1 MKWLASARKIL
12 GSVLALG
19 LAGTGVLG
27 MSASPALAA
36 TPSVL
41 WTAPDGHG
49 TACTSRH
56 PCSLTTAQAEVRA
69 LEHAREPVSPRV
81 ELLDGT
87 YRLSRTWKFGAED
100 SGRPGRPVVWEAAPG
115 AHPVVSGASRVS
127 AWNEVGSSGVWAAH
141 VPHPSATRQLYV
153 DGRQA
158 PIAQATPAA
167 LHFTGDWAG
176 SATGYDLSDDAAALA
191 WFAHLTPAQLAQ
203 VEFDYPAG
211 NGAWT
216 DSQCGVAG
224 MSGSTLVMDQPCWTD
239 ITDIAPFSQGTGGL
253 PSMSTSQLPATIRGA
268 RSLLAPGQWFLD
280 GASDTL
286 YYTPESG
293 QRMAGLDVELPRL
306 EKLVQGAGSLAEPL
320 HDITFAGL
328 QFSYA
333 TWNAPSTPVGFADVQ
348 SNLHRTGA
356 GNQGLCTFSD
366 PAGSCPWGALTQ
378 PLANVAF
385 SGASHVTI
393 TGNRF
398 VALGGAGLSFMYGG
412 SHNVIDGNE
421 FTSIASTALSLGC
434 TYDPTPTATPA
445 SVIKDNCTPD
455 PKTVQADQV
464 GTNEILDHTTVS
476 NNVIHEVG
484 TDYRSACGITL
495 LFSRHTTITHNEL
508 YDLPYTGITAGVIQ
522 GHVDEAD
529 HPQNSTNINADNT
542 ISDNLIFDVMQVL
555 DDGGAIYMEGH
566 QARYVRQA
574 DGTVDATA
582 TLAHGLHVTGNVVY
596 NDGSRYNA
604 FYDDAGSE
612 WISFSGNVE
621 FHPLAA
627 LGAQG
632 GCSAT
637 GHFWVTGN
645 YFSDP
650 AGSYI
655 CTQPIDSNVSG
666 NTAIPASPG
675 PDDIPVPLL
684 ARAGVTGG
692 HRSLVGGLTL
702 EASYVSAPTPVTAGS
717 STERVLIAGAGF
729 SPSTPVYFGDRRATD
744 VQRISSG
751 FLIATVPTGADGRD
765 VTVGTYVPR
774 PVITA
779 PTGGTT
785 GLRDTFTVRGTAV
798 AGNTVAVTDSPD
810 QAGCTATAAPDG
822 TWSCSLTEASPGR
835 QALTATQSTQSGKG
849 GAATSKPSAAV
860 LVYVGTPPTA
870 ARLNDTDPSIVYDSW
885 DYLGSRGY
893 GDHDDDVHYATTDG
907 SSITYT
913 FIGTGIKVFGE
924 EFTDQG
930 RIGVSID
937 GGPATVVDTVP
948 ADGARHTDAAVYSS
962 TALTA
967 GVHTI
972 IVTKLS
978 GTYATFDGFEIDNPA
993 SQ

>member
-1 MKWLASARKIL
+1 M
-12 GSVLALG
+12 
-19 LAGTGVLG
+19 
-27 MSASPALAA
+27 
-36 TPSVL
+36 
-41 WTAPDGHG
+41 
-49 TACTSRH
+49 
-56 PCSLTTAQAEVRA
+56 
-69 LEHAREPVSPRV
+69 SPRV
-81 ELLDGT
+81 ELLGGT
-87 YRLSRTWKFGAED
+87 YRLSKTWKFGTED
-100 SGRPGRPVVWEAAPG
+100 SGRPAHPVVWEAAPG
-115 AHPVVSGASRVS
+115 ARPVISGASRVT
-127 AWNEVGSSGVWAAH
+127 AWREVGSTGVWAAH
-141 VPHPSATRQLYV
+141 VPHGSATRQLYV
-153 DGRQA
+153 DGREA

-167 LHFTGDWAG
+167 LHFTGNWAG
-176 SATGYDLSDDAAALA
+176 SATGYDLSNDTAALA

-216 DSQCGVAG
+216 DSKCGVAR
-224 MSGSTLVMDQPCWTD
+224 MSGSTLVMDQPCWTN

-253 PSMSTSQLPATIRGA
+253 PSMSTSQLPDTIRGA
-268 RSLLAPGQWFLD
+268 RSLLTRGQWFLD
-280 GASDTL
+280 SATDTL
-286 YYTPESG
+286 YYMPKSG
-293 QRMAGLDVELPRL
+293 QRMARLDVELPRL
-306 EKLVQGAGSLAEPL
+306 EKLVQGAGSLARPL

-333 TWNAPSTPVGFADVQ
+333 TWNAPSEPVGFADVQ

-356 GNQGLCTFSD
+356 NNQGLCTFST

-378 PLANVAF
+378 PLANFAF
-385 SGASHVTI
+385 TGASHVTI

-398 VALGGAGLSFMYGG
+398 VNLGGAGLSFMYGG

-421 FTSIASTALSLGC
+421 FTQIASTALSLGC

-455 PKTVQADQV
+455 PKTVRADQV

-476 NNVIHEVG
+476 NNVIHDVG
-484 TDYRSACGITL
+484 TEYRSACGITL

-508 YDLPYTGITAGVIQ
+508 YNLPYTGITAGVIQ
-522 GHVDEAD
+522 GHVDDAN

-542 ISDNLIFDVMQVL
+542 ISNNLIFNVMQVL
-555 DDGGAIYMEGH
+555 DDGGAVYIEGH
-566 QARYVRQA
+566 QAQYVHQA
-574 DGTVDATA
+574 DGTIDATA
-582 TLAHGLHVTGNVVY
+582 TLARGLHVTGNVVY

-627 LGAQG
+627 IGAQG

-655 CTQPIDSNVSG
+655 CTQPIDSHVYD
-666 NTAIPASPG
+666 NTTIPASPG
-675 PDDIPVPLL
+675 PGDIPVSLL
-684 ARAGVTGG
+684 AHAGVADG
-692 HRSLVGGLTL
+692 HRPPVGTL
-702 EASYVSAPTPVTAGS
+702 SPAASYISAPTPLADGS

-729 SPSTPVYFGDRRATD
+729 SRGTPVYFGDRRATD

-751 FLIATVPTGADGRD
+751 FLIATVPTGADGTD

-785 GLRDTFTVRGTAV
+785 GLSDTFTVRGTAV
-798 AGNTVAVTDSPD
+798 AGNTVAVTGSTN
-810 QAGCTATAAPDG
+810 QAGCTATAAADG
-822 TWSCSLTEASPGR
+822 TWSCALTGLSPGR
-835 QALTATQSTQSGKG
+835 QALSATQSDKG
-849 GAATSKPSAAV
+849 GATSKPSATV
-860 LVYVGTPPTA
+860 LVHVGTPPAA
-870 ARLNDTDPSIVYDSW
+870 ARLNDTDPSIVYNSW
-885 DYLGSRGY
+885 DHLGSRGY

-924 EFTDQG
+924 QYTDQG
-930 RIGVSID
+930 NIGVSID
-937 GGPATVVDTVP
+937 RGPATVVDTVP
-948 ADGARHTDAAVYSS
+948 ADGARHTDVAVYTN

-972 IVTKLS
+972 VVTKLS
-978 GTYATFDGFEIDNPA
+978 GAYATFDGFEIDNPA
-993 SQ
+993 SP

>member
-1 MKWLASARKIL
+1 M
-12 GSVLALG
+12 
-19 LAGTGVLG
+19 
-27 MSASPALAA
+27 
-36 TPSVL
+36 
-41 WTAPDGHG
+41 
-49 TACTSRH
+49 
-56 PCSLTTAQAEVRA
+56 
-69 LEHAREPVSPRV
+69 SPRV
-81 ELLDGT
+81 ELLGGT
-87 YRLSRTWKFGAED
+87 YRLSKTWKFGTED
-100 SGRPGRPVVWEAAPG
+100 SGRPAHPVVWEAAPG
-115 AHPVVSGASRVS
+115 ARPVISGASRVT
-127 AWNEVGSSGVWAAH
+127 AWREVESTGVWAAH
-141 VPHPSATRQLYV
+141 VPHGSATRQLYV
-153 DGRQA
+153 DGREA

-167 LHFTGDWAG
+167 LHFTGNWAG
-176 SATGYDLSDDAAALA
+176 SATGYDLSNDAAALA

-216 DSQCGVAG
+216 DSKCGVAR
-224 MSGSTLVMDQPCWTD
+224 MSGSTLVMDQPCWTN

-253 PSMSTSQLPATIRGA
+253 PSMSTSQLPDTIRGA
-268 RSLLAPGQWFLD
+268 RSLLTRGQWFLD
-280 GASDTL
+280 SATDTL
-286 YYTPESG
+286 YYTPKSG
-293 QRMAGLDVELPRL
+293 QRMARLDVELPRL
-306 EKLVQGAGSLAEPL
+306 EKLVQGAGSLARPL

-333 TWNAPSTPVGFADVQ
+333 TWNAPSEPVGFADVQ

-356 GNQGLCTFSD
+356 NNQGLCTFST

-385 SGASHVTI
+385 TGASHVTI

-398 VALGGAGLSFMYGG
+398 VNLGGAGLSFMYGG

-421 FTSIASTALSLGC
+421 FTQIASTALSLGC

-455 PKTVQADQV
+455 PKTVRADQV

-476 NNVIHEVG
+476 NNVIHDVG
-484 TDYRSACGITL
+484 TEYRSACGITL

-508 YDLPYTGITAGVIQ
+508 YNLPYTGITAGVIQ
-522 GHVDEAD
+522 GHVDDAN
-529 HPQNSTNINADNT
+529 HPQNSTNINGDNT
-542 ISDNLIFDVMQVL
+542 ISNNLIFNVMQVL
-555 DDGGAIYMEGH
+555 DDGGAVYIEGH
-566 QARYVRQA
+566 QAQYVHQA
-574 DGTVDATA
+574 DGTIDATA

-627 LGAQG
+627 IGAQG

-655 CTQPIDSNVSG
+655 CTQPIDSHVYD
-666 NTAIPASPG
+666 NTTIPASPG
-675 PDDIPVPLL
+675 PGDIPVSLL
-684 ARAGVTGG
+684 AHAGVADG
-692 HRSLVGGLTL
+692 HRPPVGTL
-702 EASYVSAPTPVTAGS
+702 SPAASYISAPTPLADGS

-729 SPSTPVYFGDRRATD
+729 SRSTPVYFGDRRATD

-751 FLIATVPTGADGRD
+751 FLIATVPTGADGTD

-785 GLRDTFTVRGTAV
+785 GLSDTFTVRGTAV
-798 AGNTVAVTDSPD
+798 AGNTVAVTGSTN
-810 QAGCTATAAPDG
+810 QAGCTATAAADR
-822 TWSCSLTEASPGR
+822 TWSCALTGLSPGR
-835 QALTATQSTQSGKG
+835 QALSATQSDKG
-849 GAATSKPSAAV
+849 GATSKPSATV
-860 LVYVGTPPTA
+860 LVHVGTPPAA
-870 ARLNDTDPSIVYDSW
+870 ARLNDTDPSIVYNSW
-885 DYLGSRGY
+885 DHLGSRGY

-907 SSITYT
+907 SSITNT

-924 EFTDQG
+924 QYTDQG
-930 RIGVSID
+930 NIGVSID

-948 ADGARHTDAAVYSS
+948 ADGARHTDVAVYTN

-972 IVTKLS
+972 VVTKLS
-978 GTYATFDGFEIDNPA
+978 GAYATFDGFEIDNPA
-993 SQ
+993 SP

>member
-1 MKWLASARKIL
+1 MKWMASTCKIL
-12 GSVLALG
+12 GSVLAFGLVGAGALG
-19 LAGTGVLG
+19 V
-27 MSASPALAA
+27 SASPARAA
-36 TPSVL
+36 TTSVL
-41 WTAPDGHG
+41 WAAPDGHG
-49 TACTSRH
+49 AACTSKN

-69 LEHAREPVSPRV
+69 LEHGRNPVSPKV
-81 ELLDGT
+81 QLLGGT
-87 YRLSRTWKFGAED
+87 YRLSKTWKFGTED
-100 SGRPGRPVVWEAAPG
+100 SGRPAHPVVWEAAPG
-115 AHPVVSGASRVS
+115 AHPVISGASRVTTWHE
-127 AWNEVGSSGVWAAH
+127 AGSSGVWSAH
-141 VPHPSATRQLYV
+141 VPHGSATRQLFV
-153 DGRQA
+153 EGRQA

-167 LHFTGDWAG
+167 LHFTGNWAG
-176 SATGYDLSDDAAALA
+176 SATGYDLSNDAAALA

-216 DSQCGVAG
+216 DSKCGVAR
-224 MSGSTLVMDQPCWTD
+224 MSGSTLVMDQPCWTNV
-239 ITDIAPFSQGTGGL
+239 TDIAPFSQGTGGL
-253 PSMSTSQLPATIRGA
+253 PSMPTSQLPATIQGA
-268 RSLLAPGQWFLD
+268 RSLLTPGQWFLD
-280 GASDTL
+280 NATDTL
-286 YYTPESG
+286 YYTPRSG

-306 EKLVQGAGSLAEPL
+306 EKLVQGAGSLTSPL

-333 TWNAPSTPVGFADVQ
+333 TWNAPSSPTGFADVQ
-348 SNLHRTGA
+348 SNLHRTGDS
-356 GNQGLCTFSD
+356 NQGLCTFST

-385 SGASHVTI
+385 TGASHVTI

-398 VALGGAGLSFMYGG
+398 VNLGGAGLSFMYGG

-421 FTSIASTALSLGC
+421 FTRIASTALSLGC
-434 TYDPTPTATPA
+434 TYDPTPADTPA

-476 NNVIHEVG
+476 NNVIHDVG

-508 YDLPYTGITAGVIQ
+508 YNLPYTGITAGIIQ
-522 GHVDEAD
+522 GHVDDAN

-566 QARYVRQA
+566 QAQYVHQS
-574 DGTVDATA
+574 DGTIDATA

-596 NDGSRYNA
+596 NDGSRFNA

-650 AGSYI
+650 AESYF
-655 CTQPIDSNVSG
+655 CTQPVDSHAG
-666 NTAIPASPG
+666 DNTTVPASPG
-675 PDDIPVPLL
+675 PGDIPVSLL
-684 ARAGVTGG
+684 AGAGVTDGYG
-692 HRSLVGGLTL
+692 SLVDGLPLT
-702 EASYVSAPTPVTAGS
+702 ASYISAPTPAAGS

-729 SPSTPVYFGDRRATD
+729 SPGTPVYFGDRRATD
-744 VQRISSG
+744 VQSVSSG
-751 FLIATVPTGADGRD
+751 FLIATVPTGADGTD

-774 PVITA
+774 PAITA
-779 PTGGTT
+779 PTSGTT
-785 GLRDTFTVRGTAV
+785 GLADTFTVRGTAL
-798 AGNTVAVTDSPD
+798 AGNTVAVTDTAN
-810 QAGCTATAAPDG
+810 QAGCTTTAAADG
-822 TWSCSLTEASPGR
+822 AWSCTLTDVSPG
-835 QALTATQSTQSGKG
+835 QQSLSATQSDKDG
-849 GAATSKPSAAV
+849 ATSKPSAAV

-870 ARLNDTDPSIVYDSW
+870 ARLNDTDASIVYNSW

-907 SSITYT
+907 SSITYA

-930 RIGVSID
+930 DIGVSID

-948 ADGARHTDAAVYSS
+948 ADGARHTDAAVYTS
-962 TALTA
+962 TALAA

-972 IVTKLS
+972 VVTKLS
-978 GTYATFDGFEIDNPA
+978 GTYATFDGFEIDNSA
-993 SQ
+993 SSQ